1 MYPKMSKKIIYFCR
15 ILYSVMETEE
25 HTNCGTPDCCQQCTP
40 VQLELWP
47 VSIYEKDTKQK
58 PLSFDG
64 GANED

>member
-1 MYPKMSKKIIYFCR
+1 
-15 ILYSVMETEE
+15 MENKE
-25 HTNCGTPDCCQQCTP
+25 HTNCGTPNCCMSCESAEP

-64 GANED
+64 GVKSTLSYNRKGVNEIN

>member
-1 MYPKMSKKIIYFCR
+1 
-15 ILYSVMETEE
+15 MENKE
-25 HTNCGTPDCCQQCTP
+25 HTNCGTPDCCMSCESAEP

-64 GANED
+64 GAKSTLSYNRKGVNEIN